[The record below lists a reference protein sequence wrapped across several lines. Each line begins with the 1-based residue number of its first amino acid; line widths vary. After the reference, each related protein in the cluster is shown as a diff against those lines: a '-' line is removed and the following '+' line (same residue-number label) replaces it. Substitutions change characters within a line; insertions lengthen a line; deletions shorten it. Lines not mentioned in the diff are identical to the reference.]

1 MSRDPFIALSLT
13 ALCCSEVFSQASKKE
28 PKLEYKRVPV
38 NLNNAPREDTFD
50 TLVRLLKSHG
60 SATPV
65 IFNCQGGFARSSTA
79 ALMAAIIKEAQLE
92 AEFSKMNG
100 TRLTSL
106 CKISTS
112 DDVICFQESTNMAT
126 YVLLCEGTNDVI

>member
-1 MSRDPFIALSLT
+1 M
-13 ALCCSEVFSQASKKE
+13 FSQASKKE

-100 TRLTSL
+100 TR
-106 CKISTS
+106 
-112 DDVICFQESTNMAT
+112 F
-126 YVLLCEGTNDVI
+126 

>member
-1 MSRDPFIALSLT
+1 M
-13 ALCCSEVFSQASKKE
+13 FSQASKKE

-106 CKISTS
+106 CKI
-112 DDVICFQESTNMAT
+112 
-126 YVLLCEGTNDVI
+126 